1 MTLSD
6 MTLRKMARLGWVS
19 GLALMAAGLHVTATA
34 AAAAQA
40 YPSHMIKF
48 VVPFPPGGGTDTL
61 ARYAAQ
67 ALEKELKQP
76 VVVENKPGAGTVIGT
91 SYVAH
96 APADGYT
103 ILVGSINTATNRYL
117 YKKLPYDPAAI
128 MPLGG
133 LAYSPSIIVTSEKK
147 RFHDVKD
154 LVAYSKAHPG
164 KLNFASYGIGS
175 SPHLGTELLI
185 QATGLDATH
194 VPYQG
199 GGPAQA
205 SVLAGQ
211 TDFLMSSILPVLSLI
226 KSGRLAGLGV
236 AADKRLDALPQ
247 VPTLKEQGIDL
258 ATGTWFGFF
267 INSNTPAPIVHK
279 LDTALSAVMARQGV
293 LDFIAKE
300 GAQAMPGGRKAFT
313 QFVTNE
319 EQRWQKVI
327 QLGKISVD

>member
-1 MTLSD
+1 MHVW
-6 MTLRKMARLGWVS
+6 KMARYGWVS
-19 GLALMAAGLHVTATA
+19 CLALTTLAWNSPAVSAS
-34 AAAAQA
+34 AQA

-67 ALEKELKQP
+67 ALEKELKQT

-91 SYVAH
+91 AYVAH

-103 ILVGSINTATNRYL
+103 ILVGAINTATNRYL
-117 YKKLPYDPAAI
+117 YKKLSYDPDAI

-133 LAYSPSIIVTSEKK
+133 LAYSPSIVVTSEKK

-185 QATGLDATH
+185 QATGLDAMH

-226 KSGRLAGLGV
+226 QSGRLVGLGV
-236 AADKRLDALPQ
+236 AADERLKSLPQ

-267 INSNTPAPIVHK
+267 VRSDTPGPIVRK
-279 LDTALSAVMARQGV
+279 LDAALSAVMGRPAMR
-293 LDFIAKE
+293 DFIEKE
-300 GAQAMPGGRKAFT
+300 GAQPMPGGRKAFT
-313 QFVTNE
+313 EFVNKE
-319 EQRWQKVI
+319 DQRWKKVI
-327 QLGKISVD
+327 QSGKISVE

>member
-1 MTLSD
+1 MHV
-6 MTLRKMARLGWVS
+6 RKMARLGWVS
-19 GLALMAAGLHVTATA
+19 CLALMAAGLVGPAMA
-34 AAAAQA
+34 AGAQA

-67 ALEKELKQP
+67 TLEKELKQTI
-76 VVVENKPGAGTVIGT
+76 VVENKPGAGTVIGT
-91 SYVAH
+91 AYVAH

-103 ILVGSINTATNRYL
+103 ILVGAINTATNRYL
-117 YKKLPYDPAAI
+117 HKKLPYDPDVI

-147 RFHDVKD
+147 RFRDVKG

-226 KSGRLAGLGV
+226 KSGRLIGLGV
-236 AADKRLDALPQ
+236 ASDKRLDSLPQ

-258 ATGTWFGFF
+258 VTGTWFGFF
-267 INSNTPAPIVHK
+267 VNADTPAPIVHK
-279 LDTALSAVMARQGV
+279 LDAALSAVMARQ
-293 LDFIAKE
+293 DMRNFIEKE

-313 QFVTNE
+313 EFVGKE
-319 EQRWQKVI
+319 DRRWKEVI
-327 QLGKISVD
+327 QSGKISVE